1 MPTKIKWKIQACF
14 ILYFNFEKGL
24 LWKVIRYSYQFIY
37 FLFYIN
43 FNISRYQFSRLFRLH
58 STLSEKDFR
67 RKFSFLNRFTQ
78 LHTFD
83 PLNGQNLLSVTKFF
97 CQFSLRCPLKRF
109 FFFSKTCWQ
118 NSVKASFMYQQRTAT
133 ATVFLNKVLTIDS
146 LILFSEHISRPA
158 ILTQASYLL

>member
-43 FNISRYQFSRLFRLH
+43 YNIGKYQFSRPFRLH

-78 LHTFD
+78 LHIFD
-83 PLNGQNLLSVTKFF
+83 LLNGQNLLSVTNFF
-97 CQFSLRCPLKRF
+97 CQFSLRCHLKHF
-109 FFFSKTCWQ
+109 FFK
-118 NSVKASFMYQQRTAT
+118 N
-133 ATVFLNKVLTIDS
+133 LLTKFCKSIFYVS
-146 LILFSEHISRPA
+146 AKNCHSHCIFK
-158 ILTQASYLL
+158 

>member
-14 ILYFNFEKGL
+14 ILHFNFEKGL
-24 LWKVIRYSYQFIY
+24 LRKVIRYSYQFIY

-43 FNISRYQFSRLFRLH
+43 FNISRYQFSRLFRLY

-97 CQFSLRCPLKRF
+97 CQFSLRCSLKH
-109 FFFSKTCWQ
+109 FFSKICWQ
-118 NSVKASFMYQQRTAT
+118 NSVKESFIYQQRTAT

>member
-1 MPTKIKWKIQACF
+1 MPTSIKWKIQACF
-14 ILYFNFEKGL
+14 ILHFNFEKGL
-24 LWKVIRYSYQFIY
+24 LRKVIRYSYQFIY

-43 FNISRYQFSRLFRLH
+43 FNISRYQFSRLFRLY

-109 FFFSKTCWQ
+109 FFFFK
-118 NSVKASFMYQQRTAT
+118 N
-133 ATVFLNKVLTIDS
+133 LLTKFCKSIFYVS
-146 LILFSEHISRPA
+146 AKNCHSHCIFK
-158 ILTQASYLL
+158 

>member
-37 FLFYIN
+37 FLFYIS

-58 STLSEKDFR
+58 STLSKKDFR
-67 RKFSFLNRFTQ
+67 RKYSFLNRLTQ

-83 PLNGQNLLSVTKFF
+83 PLNDQNLLSVTNFF
-97 CQFSLRCPLKRF
+97 LSIFSKMPSETF
-109 FFFSKTCWQ
+109 FFK
-118 NSVKASFMYQQRTAT
+118 N
-133 ATVFLNKVLTIDS
+133 LLTKFCKSIFYVS
-146 LILFSEHISRPA
+146 AKNCHSHCIFK
-158 ILTQASYLL
+158 

>member
-37 FLFYIN
+37 FLFYIS

-58 STLSEKDFR
+58 STLSE
-67 RKFSFLNRFTQ
+67 NWFTQ

-83 PLNGQNLLSVTKFF
+83 PLNGQNLLSVTNVFLSV
-97 CQFSLRCPLKRF
+97 FSKMPSGT
-109 FFFSKTCWQ
+109 FFFSKICWQ
-118 NSVKASFMYQQRTAT
+118 NSVNLSFTYQQRTAT
-133 ATVFLNKVLTIDS
+133 ATVFLNKVLTKES

-158 ILTQASYLL
+158 ILAQASYLLSQRAWMHLR

>member
-37 FLFYIN
+37 FLFYIS

-109 FFFSKTCWQ
+109 FFFK
-118 NSVKASFMYQQRTAT
+118 N
-133 ATVFLNKVLTIDS
+133 LLTKFCKSIFYVS
-146 LILFSEHISRPA
+146 AKNCHSHCIFK
-158 ILTQASYLL
+158 